1 MTLLRSMAIAC
12 SMYSKI
18 PMPKVDWSEKNMRYA
33 LCFFPLVGALEG
45 ILLFAVFKLLS
56 LAGAGGLLKASVLCV
71 VPVLVTGGIHMDGFL
86 DTMDALSSYQTRE
99 RKLEILKDSHTGA
112 FAIIG
117 CAVYIVLYLGG
128 FSSMAD
134 EKSCLMVCAGF
145 VISRSL
151 SGLSLVCFQ
160 GARKNGLAY
169 TFSSAAHKTVTRAAL
184 AATLTA
190 GGLLAVMLD
199 PLSGAAMLLAAAGVF
214 GYYRYMSYKEF
225 GGITGD
231 LAGFFLQVCELF
243 MLYAVVLTMGGG
255 NI

>member
-1 MTLLRSMAIAC
+1 
-12 SMYSKI
+12 
-18 PMPKVDWSEKNMRYA
+18 
-33 LCFFPLVGALEG
+33 
-45 ILLFAVFKLLS
+45 
-56 LAGAGGLLKASVLCV
+56 
-71 VPVLVTGGIHMDGFL
+71 MDGFL
-86 DTMDALSSYQTRE
+86 DTMDALSSYQTKE

-117 CAVYIVLYLGG
+117 CAVYMLLYLGG
-128 FSSMAD
+128 ISGMED
-134 EKSCLMVCAGF
+134 DKSCLMVCVGF

-151 SGLSLVCFQ
+151 SGLSVVCFQ

-169 TFSSAAHKTVTRAAL
+169 TFSSAAHKLVTRTAL
-184 AATLTA
+184 VIILML
-190 GGLLAVMLD
+190 GSSLAVMMS
-199 PLSGAAMLLAAAGVF
+199 PGTGAAMLLAAAGVF

-255 NI
+255 NV